1 MTKGP
6 VALFSGG
13 QEIIPSLSSGSA
25 KSSNMSI
32 LILVVLSPILQGI
45 IQLFKKIK
53 FRKEIQYEQQLQQA
67 VMSGVRNVYSP
78 LVLFVGFLGLFG
90 AVWFHLYVSE
100 SNRKSKVSKDLTVRE
115 LFLPIFWMTVIGTF
129 MILVS
134 FLRNPKLRFVLSHVY
149 LL

>member
-6 VALFSGG
+6 LALFYGG
-13 QEIIPSLSSGSA
+13 QDILPSLSSGSA

-32 LILVVLSPILQGI
+32 LILVVLSPVLQGI
-45 IQLFKKIK
+45 IQLYKKIK

-90 AVWFHLYVSE
+90 AAWFHLYVSE
-100 SNRKSKVSKDLTVRE
+100 KNRKSKVSKCLTVRE
-115 LFLPIFWMTVIGTF
+115 LFIPIFWMTIIFTF
-129 MILVS
+129 MIWMS
-134 FLRNPKLRFVLSHVY
+134 FIRNPKLRFKL
-149 LL
+149 